1 MRVNENLSKNGI
13 GVEVSE
19 FSLSDL
25 TAENIDFLRAK
36 WVEYGLIVFPKLPL
50 SHDEFKD
57 FALSFGEFGDDPFI
71 SSLPDYPNIA
81 EIKRSAKEKA
91 TPFGGTW
98 HSDWS
103 FMKKPPSAT
112 LLHSKII
119 PPVGGNT
126 LFANTEKAFAALPDE
141 MKDKLRN
148 LKVIHSAKIPYA
160 DDGFYALEKEER
172 SMKILPSKEAKA
184 TFSHPMI
191 KIHPETKKE
200 CLFINPVYAIN
211 IEDFSEDE
219 SQELLWELYE
229 HMIQDQFIYEHIW
242 NENMLIMW
250 DNRTV
255 MHQATGGYDGYD
267 RLLHRITLAAL

>member
-1 MRVNENLSKNGI
+1 MRVSENLSKNGI
-13 GVEVSE
+13 GVEVSD
-19 FSLSDL
+19 FSISDL
-25 TAENIDFLRAK
+25 TEENISFLRSK

-57 FALSFGEFGDDPFI
+57 FALSFGNFGDDPFI

-81 EIKRSAKEKA
+81 EIKRSANEKA

-126 LFANTEKAFAALPDE
+126 LFANTEKSFAALPE
-141 MKDKLRN
+141 KMKNKLRN

-200 CLFINPVYAIN
+200 CLFINPVYTIN
-211 IEDFSEDE
+211 IEGFSEDE

-229 HMIQDQFIYEHIW
+229 HMTQDKFVYEHVW
-242 NENMLIMW
+242 NEDMLIMW

-255 MHQATGGYDGYD
+255 MHQASGGYDGYD
-267 RLLHRITLAAL
+267 RLLHRITLAAV

>member
-1 MRVNENLSKNGI
+1 MRVRENLSKNGI
-13 GVEVSE
+13 GVEVTDISI
-19 FSLSDL
+19 SDL
-25 TAENIDFLRAK
+25 TEENISFLRSK

-57 FALSFGEFGDDPFI
+57 FALSFGDFGEDPFI

-81 EIKRSAKEKA
+81 EIKRSANEKA

-126 LFANTEKAFAALPDE
+126 LFANTERSFAALPEE
-141 MKDKLRN
+141 MKNKLRN

-184 TFSHPMI
+184 TFSHPMV
-191 KIHPETKKE
+191 KIHPETNKE
-200 CLFINPVYAIN
+200 CLFINPVYTIN
-211 IEDFSEDE
+211 VEGFSEDE
-219 SQELLWELYE
+219 SQQLLWELYE
-229 HMIQDQFIYEHIW
+229 HMIKDQFVYEHVW
-242 NENMLIMW
+242 NDDMLIMW

-267 RLLHRITLAAL
+267 RLLHRITLAAV

>member
-1 MRVNENLSKNGI
+1 MRVSENLSKNGI
-13 GVEVSE
+13 GVEVTD

-25 TAENIDFLRAK
+25 TEENISFLRSK

-57 FALSFGEFGDDPFI
+57 FALSFGDFGDDPFI

-81 EIKRSAKEKA
+81 EIKRSANEKA

-126 LFANTEKAFAALPDE
+126 LFANTERSFAALPEE
-141 MKDKLRN
+141 MKNKLRN

-184 TFSHPMI
+184 TFSHPMV
-191 KIHPETKKE
+191 KIHPETNKE
-200 CLFINPVYAIN
+200 CLFINPVYTIN
-211 IEDFSEDE
+211 VEGFSEDE
-219 SQELLWELYE
+219 SQQLLWELYE
-229 HMIQDQFIYEHIW
+229 HMIQDRFVYEHVW
-242 NENMLIMW
+242 NDDMLIMW

-267 RLLHRITLAAL
+267 RLLHRITLAAV

>member
-200 CLFINPVYAIN
+200 CLFINPVYTIN
-211 IEDFSEDE
+211 IEGFSEDE
-219 SQELLWELYE
+219 SQQLLWELYE
-229 HMIQDQFIYEHIW
+229 HMIQDQFIYEHVW

>member
-25 TAENIDFLRAK
+25 TAENIAFLRAK

-126 LFANTEKAFAALPDE
+126 LFANTEKAFAAMPDE

-200 CLFINPVYAIN
+200 CLFINPVYTIN
-211 IEDFSEDE
+211 IEGFSEDE
-219 SQELLWELYE
+219 SQQLLWELYE
-229 HMIQDQFIYEHIW
+229 HMIQDQFIYEHVW

>member
-1 MRVNENLSKNGI
+1 MRVSENLSKNGI
-13 GVEVSE
+13 GVEVSD
-19 FSLSDL
+19 FSLADL
-25 TAENIDFLRAK
+25 TEENISFLRSK

-57 FALSFGEFGDDPFI
+57 FALSFGNFGDDPFI

-81 EIKRSAKEKA
+81 EIKRSANEKA
-91 TPFGGTW
+91 MPFGGTW

-112 LLHSKII
+112 LLHSKVI
-119 PPVGGNT
+119 PPIGGNT
-126 LFANTEKAFAALPDE
+126 FFANTEKAFSSLPEE
-141 MKDKLRN
+141 MKNKLRS

-184 TFSHPMI
+184 TFTHPMV
-191 KIHPETKKE
+191 KIHPETNKE
-200 CLFINPVYAIN
+200 CLFINPVYTIN
-211 IEDFSEDE
+211 VEGFSEDE
-219 SQELLWELYE
+219 SQQLLWELYE
-229 HMIQDQFIYEHIW
+229 HMIKDQFVYEHVW
-242 NENMLIMW
+242 NDDMLIMW

-267 RLLHRITLAAL
+267 RLLHRITLAAV

>member
-1 MRVNENLSKNGI
+1 MRVSENLSKNGI
-13 GVEVSE
+13 GVEVTD

-25 TAENIDFLRAK
+25 TEENISFLRSK

-57 FALSFGEFGDDPFI
+57 FALSFGNFGDDPFI

-81 EIKRSAKEKA
+81 EIKRSANEKA

-112 LLHSKII
+112 LLHSKVI
-119 PPVGGNT
+119 PPIGGNT
-126 LFANTEKAFAALPDE
+126 FFANTEKAFSSLPEE
-141 MKDKLRN
+141 MKNKLRS

-184 TFSHPMI
+184 TFTHPMV
-191 KIHPETKKE
+191 KIHPETNKE
-200 CLFINPVYAIN
+200 CLFINPVYTIN
-211 IEDFSEDE
+211 IEGFSEDE
-219 SQELLWELYE
+219 SQQLLWELYE
-229 HMIQDQFIYEHIW
+229 HMIQDQFVYEHVW
-242 NENMLIMW
+242 NEDMLIMW

-267 RLLHRITLAAL
+267 RLLHRITLAAV

>member
-1 MRVNENLSKNGI
+1 M
-13 GVEVSE
+13 
-19 FSLSDL
+19 
-25 TAENIDFLRAK
+25 
-36 WVEYGLIVFPKLPL
+36 IVFPKLPL

-57 FALSFGEFGDDPFI
+57 FALSFGDFGDDPFI

-81 EIKRSAKEKA
+81 EIKRSANEKA

-112 LLHSKII
+112 LLHSKVI

-126 LFANTEKAFAALPDE
+126 LFANTEKAFAALPEE

-200 CLFINPVYAIN
+200 CLFINPVYTIN
-211 IEDFSEDE
+211 IEGFSEDE
-219 SQELLWELYE
+219 SQQLLWELYE
-229 HMIQDQFIYEHIW
+229 HMIQDQFVYEHVW
-242 NENMLIMW
+242 NEDMLIMW

-255 MHQATGGYDGYD
+255 MHQATGGYDGFD
-267 RLLHRITLAAL
+267 RLLHRITLAAV

>member
-1 MRVNENLSKNGI
+1 MRVSENLSKNGI
-13 GVEVSE
+13 GVEVTD
-19 FSLSDL
+19 FSLTDL
-25 TAENIDFLRAK
+25 TRENISFLRSK

-57 FALSFGEFGDDPFI
+57 FALSFGNFGDDPFI
-71 SSLPDYPNIA
+71 SSLQDYPNIA
-81 EIKRSAKEKA
+81 EIKRSANEKA

-126 LFANTEKAFAALPDE
+126 LFANTEKSFAALPEE
-141 MKDKLRN
+141 MKNKLRK

-184 TFSHPMI
+184 TYSHPMV
-191 KIHPETKKE
+191 KIHPETNKE
-200 CLFINPVYAIN
+200 CLFINPVYTIN
-211 IEDFSEDE
+211 VEGFSEDE
-219 SQELLWELYE
+219 SQQLLWELYE
-229 HMIQDQFIYEHIW
+229 HMIQDQFVYEHVW
-242 NENMLIMW
+242 NEDMLIMW

-267 RLLHRITLAAL
+267 RLLHRITLAAV

>member
-1 MRVNENLSKNGI
+1 MRVSENLSKNGI
-13 GVEVSE
+13 GVEVSD

-25 TAENIDFLRAK
+25 TEENISFLRSK
-36 WVEYGLIVFPKLPL
+36 WVEFGLIVFPKLPL

-57 FALSFGEFGDDPFI
+57 FALSFGNFGDDPFI

-81 EIKRSAKEKA
+81 EIKRSANEKA

-126 LFANTEKAFAALPDE
+126 LFANTEKSFAALPE
-141 MKDKLRN
+141 KMKNKLRN

-184 TFSHPMI
+184 TYSHPMV
-191 KIHPETKKE
+191 KIHPETNKE
-200 CLFINPVYAIN
+200 CLFINPVYTIN
-211 IEDFSEDE
+211 IEGFSEDE
-219 SQELLWELYE
+219 SQQLLWELYE
-229 HMIQDQFIYEHIW
+229 HMIQEQFVYEHVW
-242 NENMLIMW
+242 NEDMLIMW

-255 MHQATGGYDGYD
+255 MHQASGGYDGYD
-267 RLLHRITLAAL
+267 RLLHRITLAAV

>member
-1 MRVNENLSKNGI
+1 MRVSENLSKNGI
-13 GVEVSE
+13 GVEVTD
-19 FSLSDL
+19 FSLADL
-25 TAENIDFLRAK
+25 TEENISFLRSK

-57 FALSFGEFGDDPFI
+57 FALSFGDFGDDPFI

-81 EIKRSAKEKA
+81 EIKRSANEKA

-126 LFANTEKAFAALPDE
+126 LFANTEKSFAALPE
-141 MKDKLRN
+141 HMKNRLRN

-184 TFSHPMI
+184 TYSHPMV
-191 KIHPETKKE
+191 KIHPETNKE
-200 CLFINPVYAIN
+200 CLFINPVYTIN
-211 IEDFSEDE
+211 IEGFSEDE
-219 SQELLWELYE
+219 SQQLLWELYE
-229 HMIQDQFIYEHIW
+229 HMIQDKFVYEHVW
-242 NENMLIMW
+242 NEDMLIMW

-267 RLLHRITLAAL
+267 RLLHRITLAAV

>member
-25 TAENIDFLRAK
+25 TAENIAFLRAK
-36 WVEYGLIVFPKLPL
+36 WVKYGLIVFPKLPL

-200 CLFINPVYAIN
+200 CLFINPVYTIN
-211 IEDFSEDE
+211 IEGFSEDE
-219 SQELLWELYE
+219 SQQLLWELYE
-229 HMIQDQFIYEHIW
+229 HMIQDQFIYEHVW

>member
-1 MRVNENLSKNGI
+1 MRLSENLSKNGI
-13 GVEVSE
+13 GVEVSD
-19 FSLSDL
+19 FSLADL
-25 TAENIDFLRAK
+25 TRENISFLRSK
-36 WVEYGLIVFPKLPL
+36 WVKYGLIVFPKLPL

-57 FALSFGEFGDDPFI
+57 FALSFGDFGDDPFI

-81 EIKRSAKEKA
+81 EIKRSANEKA

-126 LFANTEKAFAALPDE
+126 LFANTEKSFAALPEE
-141 MKDKLRN
+141 MKNKLRN

-184 TFSHPMI
+184 TYSHPMV
-191 KIHPETKKE
+191 KIHPETNKE
-200 CLFINPVYAIN
+200 CLFINPVYTIN
-211 IEDFSEDE
+211 IEGFSEDE
-219 SQELLWELYE
+219 SQQLLWELYE
-229 HMIQDQFIYEHIW
+229 HMIQDKFVYEHVW
-242 NENMLIMW
+242 NEDMLIMW

-267 RLLHRITLAAL
+267 RLLHRITLAAV

>member
-1 MRVNENLSKNGI
+1 MRVSENLSKNGI
-13 GVEVSE
+13 GVEVSD
-19 FSLSDL
+19 FSLFDL
-25 TAENIDFLRAK
+25 TEENISFLRSK

-57 FALSFGEFGDDPFI
+57 FALSFGNFGDDPFI

-81 EIKRSAKEKA
+81 EIKRSANEKA

-126 LFANTEKAFAALPDE
+126 LFANTEKSFAALPE
-141 MKDKLRN
+141 KMKNKLRN

-200 CLFINPVYAIN
+200 CLFINPVYSIN
-211 IEDFSEDE
+211 IEGFSEDE

-229 HMIQDQFIYEHIW
+229 HMTQDKFVYEHVW
-242 NENMLIMW
+242 NEDMLIMW

-255 MHQATGGYDGYD
+255 MHQASGGYDGYD
-267 RLLHRITLAAL
+267 RLLHRITLAAV

>member
-13 GVEVSE
+13 GVEVSD

-25 TAENIDFLRAK
+25 TVENVAFLRSK

-57 FALSFGEFGDDPFI
+57 FALSFGDFGDDPFI

-81 EIKRSAKEKA
+81 EIKRSANEKA

-112 LLHSKII
+112 LLHSKVI

-126 LFANTEKAFAALPDE
+126 LFANTEKAFAALPEE

-200 CLFINPVYAIN
+200 CLFINPVYTIN
-211 IEDFSEDE
+211 IEGFSEDE
-219 SQELLWELYE
+219 SQQLLWELYE
-229 HMIQDQFIYEHIW
+229 HMIQDQFVYEHVW
-242 NENMLIMW
+242 NEDMLIMW
-250 DNRTV
+250 DNRTL
-255 MHQATGGYDGYD
+255 MHQATGGYDGFD
-267 RLLHRITLAAL
+267 RLLHRITLAAV

>member
-1 MRVNENLSKNGI
+1 MRVSENLSKNGI
-13 GVEVSE
+13 GVEVTD
-19 FSLSDL
+19 FSLTDL
-25 TAENIDFLRAK
+25 TRENISFLRSK

-57 FALSFGEFGDDPFI
+57 FALSFGDFGDDPFI
-71 SSLPDYPNIA
+71 SSLQDYPNIA
-81 EIKRSAKEKA
+81 EIKRSANEKA

-126 LFANTEKAFAALPDE
+126 LFANTEKSFAALPEE
-141 MKDKLRN
+141 MKNKLRN

-184 TFSHPMI
+184 TFSHPMV
-191 KIHPETKKE
+191 KIHPETNKE
-200 CLFINPVYAIN
+200 CLFINPVYTIN
-211 IEDFSEDE
+211 VEGFSDDE
-219 SQELLWELYE
+219 SQQLLWELYE
-229 HMIQDQFIYEHIW
+229 HMIQDQFVYEHVW
-242 NENMLIMW
+242 NEDMLIMW

-267 RLLHRITLAAL
+267 RLLHRITLAAV

>member
-1 MRVNENLSKNGI
+1 MRVSENLSKNGI
-13 GVEVSE
+13 GVEVTD
-19 FSLSDL
+19 FSLADL
-25 TAENIDFLRAK
+25 TRENISFLRSK

-57 FALSFGEFGDDPFI
+57 FALSFGDFGDDPFI
-71 SSLPDYPNIA
+71 SSLQDYPNIA
-81 EIKRSAKEKA
+81 EIKRSANEKA

-126 LFANTEKAFAALPDE
+126 LFANTEKSFAALPEE
-141 MKDKLRN
+141 MKNKLRK

-172 SMKILPSKEAKA
+172 SMKILPSKDAKA
-184 TFSHPMI
+184 TFSHPMV
-191 KIHPETKKE
+191 KIHPETNKE
-200 CLFINPVYAIN
+200 CLFINPVYTIN
-211 IEDFSEDE
+211 VEGFSDDE
-219 SQELLWELYE
+219 SQQLLWELYE
-229 HMIQDQFIYEHIW
+229 HMIQDQFVYEHVW
-242 NENMLIMW
+242 NEDMLIMW

-267 RLLHRITLAAL
+267 RLLHRITLAAV

>member
-1 MRVNENLSKNGI
+1 MRVSENLSKNGI
-13 GVEVSE
+13 GVEVTD
-19 FSLSDL
+19 FSLADL
-25 TAENIDFLRAK
+25 TEENISFLRSK

-57 FALSFGEFGDDPFI
+57 FALSFGDFGDDPFI

-81 EIKRSAKEKA
+81 EIKRSANEKA

-126 LFANTEKAFAALPDE
+126 LFANTEKSFAALPED
-141 MKDKLRN
+141 MKNRLRN

-184 TFSHPMI
+184 TFSHPMV
-191 KIHPETKKE
+191 KIHPETNKE
-200 CLFINPVYAIN
+200 CLFINPVYTIN
-211 IEDFSEDE
+211 IEGFSEDE
-219 SQELLWELYE
+219 SQQLLWELYE
-229 HMIQDQFIYEHIW
+229 HMIQDKFVYEHVW
-242 NENMLIMW
+242 NEDMLIMW

-267 RLLHRITLAAL
+267 RLLHRITLAAV

>member
-1 MRVNENLSKNGI
+1 MRVSENLSKNGI
-13 GVEVSE
+13 GVEVSD
-19 FSLSDL
+19 FSLTDL
-25 TAENIDFLRAK
+25 TEENISFLRSK

-50 SHDEFKD
+50 SHNEFKD
-57 FALSFGEFGDDPFI
+57 FALSFGNFGDDPFI

-81 EIKRSAKEKA
+81 EIKRSANEKA

-103 FMKKPPSAT
+103 FMKNPPSAT

-119 PPVGGNT
+119 PPKGGNT
-126 LFANTEKAFAALPDE
+126 IFANTEKAFAALPEE
-141 MKDKLRN
+141 MKNKLRS

-184 TFSHPMI
+184 SFSHPMV

-200 CLFINPVYAIN
+200 CLFINPVYTIN
-211 IEDFSEDE
+211 VEDFSEEE
-219 SQELLWELYE
+219 SQQLLWELYE
-229 HMIQDQFIYEHIW
+229 HMIQEKFIYEHEW
-242 NENMLIMW
+242 NEDMLIMW

-267 RLLHRITLAAL
+267 RLLHRITLAAV

>member
-1 MRVNENLSKNGI
+1 MRVSENLSKNGI
-13 GVEVSE
+13 GVEVTD

-25 TAENIDFLRAK
+25 TEENISFLRSK
-36 WVEYGLIVFPKLPL
+36 WVEYGLIVFPELPL

-57 FALSFGEFGDDPFI
+57 FALSFGDFGDDPFI

-81 EIKRSAKEKA
+81 EIKRSANEKA

-126 LFANTEKAFAALPDE
+126 LFANTERSFAALPEE
-141 MKDKLRN
+141 MKNKLRN

-184 TFSHPMI
+184 TFSHPMV
-191 KIHPETKKE
+191 KIHPETNKE
-200 CLFINPVYAIN
+200 CLFINPVYTIN
-211 IEDFSEDE
+211 IEGFSEDE
-219 SQELLWELYE
+219 SQQLLWELYE
-229 HMIQDQFIYEHIW
+229 HMIQEQFVYEHVW
-242 NENMLIMW
+242 NEDMLIMW

-267 RLLHRITLAAL
+267 RLLHRITLAAV

>member
-1 MRVNENLSKNGI
+1 MRVSENLSKNGI
-13 GVEVSE
+13 GVEVTD
-19 FSLSDL
+19 FSLADL
-25 TAENIDFLRAK
+25 TRENISFLRSK

-57 FALSFGEFGDDPFI
+57 FALNFGDFGDDPFI

-81 EIKRSAKEKA
+81 EIKRSANEKA

-126 LFANTEKAFAALPDE
+126 LFANTEKSFAALPEE
-141 MKDKLRN
+141 MKNKLRN

-184 TFSHPMI
+184 TFSHPMV
-191 KIHPETKKE
+191 KIHPETNKE
-200 CLFINPVYAIN
+200 CLFINPVYTIN
-211 IEDFSEDE
+211 IEGFSEDK

-229 HMIQDQFIYEHIW
+229 HMIQDQFVYEHVW
-242 NENMLIMW
+242 KEDMLIMW

-255 MHQATGGYDGYD
+255 MHQASGGYDGYD
-267 RLLHRITLAAL
+267 RLLHRITLAAV

>member
-1 MRVNENLSKNGI
+1 MRVSEDLSKNGI
-13 GVEVSE
+13 GVKVSD

-25 TAENIDFLRAK
+25 TEKNIRFLRSK

-50 SHDEFKD
+50 SHDEFKE
-57 FALSFGEFGDDPFI
+57 FALNFGDFGDDPFI

-81 EIKRSAKEKA
+81 EIKRSANEKA

-126 LFANTEKAFAALPDE
+126 LFANTERSFAALPE
-141 MKDKLRN
+141 KMKNKLRN

-160 DDGFYALEKEER
+160 DDGFYALEKEKR

-184 TFSHPMI
+184 TYSHPMI

-200 CLFINPVYAIN
+200 CMFINPVYTIN
-211 IEDFSEDE
+211 IEGFSEDE
-219 SQELLWELYE
+219 SQQLLWELYE
-229 HMIQDQFIYEHIW
+229 HMIQDQFVYEHVW
-242 NENMLIMW
+242 NEDMLIMW

-255 MHQATGGYDGYD
+255 MHQAMGGYDGYD
-267 RLLHRITLAAL
+267 RLLHRITLAAV

>member
-1 MRVNENLSKNGI
+1 MRVSENLSKNGI
-13 GVEVSE
+13 GVEVSD
-19 FSLSDL
+19 FSLADL
-25 TAENIDFLRAK
+25 TRENISFLRSK

-57 FALSFGEFGDDPFI
+57 FALSFGDFGDDPFI

-81 EIKRSAKEKA
+81 EIKRNANEKA

-126 LFANTEKAFAALPDE
+126 LFANTEKSFAALPED
-141 MKDKLRN
+141 MKNRLRN

-184 TFSHPMI
+184 TFSHPMV
-191 KIHPETKKE
+191 KIHPETNKE
-200 CLFINPVYAIN
+200 CLFINPVYTIN
-211 IEDFSEDE
+211 IEGLSEDE
-219 SQELLWELYE
+219 SQQLLWELYE
-229 HMIQDQFIYEHIW
+229 HMIQDQFVYEHVW
-242 NENMLIMW
+242 NEDMLIMW

-267 RLLHRITLAAL
+267 RLLHRITLAAV

>member
-1 MRVNENLSKNGI
+1 MRVSENLSKNGI
-13 GVEVSE
+13 GVEVTD

-25 TAENIDFLRAK
+25 TEENISFLRSK
-36 WVEYGLIVFPKLPL
+36 WIEYGLIVFPELPL

-57 FALSFGEFGDDPFI
+57 FALSFGDFGDDPFI

-81 EIKRSAKEKA
+81 EIKRSANEKA

-126 LFANTEKAFAALPDE
+126 LFANTERSFAALPEE
-141 MKDKLRN
+141 MKNKLRN

-184 TFSHPMI
+184 TFSHPMV
-191 KIHPETKKE
+191 KIHPETNKE
-200 CLFINPVYAIN
+200 CLFINPVYTIN
-211 IEDFSEDE
+211 VEGFSEDE
-219 SQELLWELYE
+219 SQQLLWELYE
-229 HMIQDQFIYEHIW
+229 HMIKDQFVYEHVW
-242 NENMLIMW
+242 NDDMLIMW

-267 RLLHRITLAAL
+267 RLLHRITLAAV

>member
-1 MRVNENLSKNGI
+1 MRVSENLSKNGI
-13 GVEVSE
+13 GVEVTD

-25 TAENIDFLRAK
+25 TEENISFLRSK
-36 WVEYGLIVFPKLPL
+36 WVEYGLIVFPNLPL

-57 FALSFGEFGDDPFI
+57 FALSFGDFGDDPFI

-81 EIKRSAKEKA
+81 EIKRSANEKA

-126 LFANTEKAFAALPDE
+126 LFANTERSFAALPEE
-141 MKDKLRN
+141 MKNKLRN

-184 TFSHPMI
+184 TFSHPMV
-191 KIHPETKKE
+191 KVHPETNKE
-200 CLFINPVYAIN
+200 CLFINPVYTIN
-211 IEDFSEDE
+211 IEGLSEDE
-219 SQELLWELYE
+219 SQQLLWELYE
-229 HMIQDQFIYEHIW
+229 HMIQDQFVYEHVW
-242 NENMLIMW
+242 NQDMLIMW

-267 RLLHRITLAAL
+267 RLLHRITLAAV

>member
-1 MRVNENLSKNGI
+1 MRVSENLSKNGI
-13 GVEVSE
+13 GVEVSD
-19 FSLSDL
+19 FSLADL
-25 TAENIDFLRAK
+25 TEENISFLRSK

-57 FALSFGEFGDDPFI
+57 FALSFGNFGDDPFI

-81 EIKRSAKEKA
+81 EIKRSANEKA

-112 LLHSKII
+112 LLHSKVI
-119 PPVGGNT
+119 PPIGGNT
-126 LFANTEKAFAALPDE
+126 FFANTEKAFSSLPEE
-141 MKDKLRN
+141 MKNKLRS

-184 TFSHPMI
+184 TFTHPMV
-191 KIHPETKKE
+191 KIHPETNKE
-200 CLFINPVYAIN
+200 CLFINPVYTIN
-211 IEDFSEDE
+211 IEGFSEDE
-219 SQELLWELYE
+219 SQQLLWELYE
-229 HMIQDQFIYEHIW
+229 HMIQEQFVYEHVW
-242 NENMLIMW
+242 NEDMLIMW

-267 RLLHRITLAAL
+267 RLLHRITLAAV

>member
-13 GVEVSE
+13 GVEVSD

-25 TAENIDFLRAK
+25 TEENIAFLRSK

-57 FALSFGEFGDDPFI
+57 FALNFGDFGDDPFI

-81 EIKRSAKEKA
+81 EIKRSANEKA

-126 LFANTEKAFAALPDE
+126 LFANTEKSFAALPE
-141 MKDKLRN
+141 KVKNKLRN

-200 CLFINPVYAIN
+200 CLFINPVYTIN
-211 IEDFSEDE
+211 IEGFSEDE

-229 HMIQDQFIYEHIW
+229 HMTQDKFVYEHVW
-242 NENMLIMW
+242 NEDMLIMW

-255 MHQATGGYDGYD
+255 MHQASGGYDGYD
-267 RLLHRITLAAL
+267 RLLHRITLAAV

>member
-1 MRVNENLSKNGI
+1 MRVSENLSKNGI
-13 GVEVSE
+13 GVEVSD
-19 FSLSDL
+19 FSLADL
-25 TAENIDFLRAK
+25 TRENISFLRSK

-57 FALSFGEFGDDPFI
+57 FALSFGDFGDDPFI

-81 EIKRSAKEKA
+81 EIKRSANEKA

-126 LFANTEKAFAALPDE
+126 LFANTERSFAALPEE
-141 MKDKLRN
+141 MKNKLRN

-184 TFSHPMI
+184 TFSHPMV
-191 KIHPETKKE
+191 KIHPETNKE
-200 CLFINPVYAIN
+200 CLFINPVYTIN
-211 IEDFSEDE
+211 IEGLSEDE
-219 SQELLWELYE
+219 SQQLLWELYE
-229 HMIQDQFIYEHIW
+229 HMIQEQFVYEHVW
-242 NENMLIMW
+242 NEDMLIMW

-267 RLLHRITLAAL
+267 RLLHRITLAAV

>member
-1 MRVNENLSKNGI
+1 MRLSENLSKNGI
-13 GVEVSE
+13 GVEVSD
-19 FSLSDL
+19 FSLADL
-25 TAENIDFLRAK
+25 TRENISFLRSK
-36 WVEYGLIVFPKLPL
+36 WVEYGLIVFPKLSL

-57 FALSFGEFGDDPFI
+57 FALSFGDFGDDPFI

-81 EIKRSAKEKA
+81 EIKRSANEKA

-126 LFANTEKAFAALPDE
+126 LFANTEKSFAALPE
-141 MKDKLRN
+141 KMKNKLRN

-184 TFSHPMI
+184 TYSHPMV
-191 KIHPETKKE
+191 KIHPETNKE
-200 CLFINPVYAIN
+200 CLFINPVYTIN
-211 IEDFSEDE
+211 IEGFSEDE
-219 SQELLWELYE
+219 SQQLLWELYE
-229 HMIQDQFIYEHIW
+229 HMIQEQFVYEHVW
-242 NENMLIMW
+242 NEDMLIMW

-267 RLLHRITLAAL
+267 RLLHRITLAAV

>member
-1 MRVNENLSKNGI
+1 MRVSENLSKNGI
-13 GVEVSE
+13 GVEVTD
-19 FSLSDL
+19 FSLTDL
-25 TAENIDFLRAK
+25 TRENISFLRSK

-57 FALSFGEFGDDPFI
+57 FALSFGDFGDDPFI
-71 SSLPDYPNIA
+71 SSLQDYPNIA
-81 EIKRSAKEKA
+81 EIKRSANEKA

-126 LFANTEKAFAALPDE
+126 LFANTEKSFAALPEE
-141 MKDKLRN
+141 MKNKLRN

-184 TFSHPMI
+184 TFSHPMV
-191 KIHPETKKE
+191 KIHPETNKE
-200 CLFINPVYAIN
+200 CLFINPVYTIN
-211 IEDFSEDE
+211 VEGFSDDE
-219 SQELLWELYE
+219 SQQLLWELYE
-229 HMIQDQFIYEHIW
+229 HMIQDRFVYEHVW
-242 NENMLIMW
+242 NEDMLIMW

-267 RLLHRITLAAL
+267 RLLHRITLAAV

>member
-1 MRVNENLSKNGI
+1 MRVSENLSKNGI
-13 GVEVSE
+13 GVEVSD
-19 FSLSDL
+19 FSLFDL
-25 TAENIDFLRAK
+25 TEENISFLRSK

-57 FALSFGEFGDDPFI
+57 FALSFGNFGDDPFI

-81 EIKRSAKEKA
+81 EIKRSANEKA

-126 LFANTEKAFAALPDE
+126 LFANTEKSFAALPE
-141 MKDKLRN
+141 KMKNKLRN

-200 CLFINPVYAIN
+200 CLFINPVYTIN
-211 IEDFSEDE
+211 IEGFSQDE

-229 HMIQDQFIYEHIW
+229 HMTQDKFVYEHVW
-242 NENMLIMW
+242 NEDMLIMW

-255 MHQATGGYDGYD
+255 MHQASGGYDGYD
-267 RLLHRITLAAL
+267 RLLHRITLAAV

>member
-1 MRVNENLSKNGI
+1 MRVSENLSKNGI
-13 GVEVSE
+13 GVEISD

-25 TAENIDFLRAK
+25 TTKNISFLRLK

-50 SHDEFKD
+50 SHNEFKD
-57 FALSFGEFGDDPFI
+57 FALSFGDFGDDPFI
-71 SSLPDYPNIA
+71 SSIPDHPNIA
-81 EIKRSAKEKA
+81 EIKRSANEKA

-126 LFANTEKAFAALPDE
+126 LFANTERSFAALPEE
-141 MKDKLRN
+141 MKNKLRN
-148 LKVIHSAKIPYA
+148 LNVIHSAKIPYA

-200 CLFINPVYAIN
+200 CLFINPVYTIN
-211 IEDFSEDE
+211 IEGFSEDE
-219 SQELLWELYE
+219 SQQLLWELYE
-229 HMIQDQFIYEHIW
+229 HMIQDQFVYEHTW
-242 NENMLIMW
+242 NEDMLIMW

-255 MHQATGGYDGYD
+255 MHQAMGGYDGYD
-267 RLLHRITLAAL
+267 RLLHRITLAAV

>member
-1 MRVNENLSKNGI
+1 MRVSENISKNGI
-13 GVEVSE
+13 GVEVTD

-25 TAENIDFLRAK
+25 TEENISFLRSK
-36 WVEYGLIVFPKLPL
+36 WVEYGLIVFPNLPL

-57 FALSFGEFGDDPFI
+57 FALSFGDFGDDPFI

-81 EIKRSAKEKA
+81 EIKRSANEKA

-126 LFANTEKAFAALPDE
+126 LFANTERSFAALPEE
-141 MKDKLRN
+141 MKNKLRN

-184 TFSHPMI
+184 TFSHPMV
-191 KIHPETKKE
+191 KIHPETNKE
-200 CLFINPVYAIN
+200 CLFINPVYTIN
-211 IEDFSEDE
+211 VEGFSEDE
-219 SQELLWELYE
+219 SQQLLWELYE
-229 HMIQDQFIYEHIW
+229 HMIQDRFVYEHVW
-242 NENMLIMW
+242 NDDMLIMW

-267 RLLHRITLAAL
+267 RLLHRITLAAV

>member
-1 MRVNENLSKNGI
+1 MRVSENLSKNGI
-13 GVEVSE
+13 GVEVTD

-25 TAENIDFLRAK
+25 TEENISFLRSK
-36 WVEYGLIVFPKLPL
+36 WVEYGLIVFPELPL

-57 FALSFGEFGDDPFI
+57 FALSFGDFGDDPFI

-81 EIKRSAKEKA
+81 EIKRSANEKA

-103 FMKKPPSAT
+103 FMKEPPSAT

-126 LFANTEKAFAALPDE
+126 LFANTERSFAALPEE
-141 MKDKLRN
+141 MKNKLRN

-184 TFSHPMI
+184 TFSHPMV
-191 KIHPETKKE
+191 KIHPETNKE
-200 CLFINPVYAIN
+200 CLFINPVYTIN
-211 IEDFSEDE
+211 IEGFSEDE
-219 SQELLWELYE
+219 SQQLLWELYE
-229 HMIQDQFIYEHIW
+229 HMIKDQFVYEHVW
-242 NENMLIMW
+242 NDDMLIMW

-267 RLLHRITLAAL
+267 RLLHRITLAAV

>member
-25 TAENIDFLRAK
+25 TAENVAFLRSK

-57 FALSFGEFGDDPFI
+57 FALSFGNFGDDPFI

-81 EIKRSAKEKA
+81 EIKRSANEKA

-126 LFANTEKAFAALPDE
+126 LFANTEKAFAALPEE

-200 CLFINPVYAIN
+200 CLFINPVYTIN
-211 IEDFSEDE
+211 IEGFSEDE
-219 SQELLWELYE
+219 SQQLLWELYE
-229 HMIQDQFIYEHIW
+229 HMIQDQFVYEHVW
-242 NENMLIMW
+242 NADMLIMW

-255 MHQATGGYDGYD
+255 MHQATGGYDGFD
-267 RLLHRITLAAL
+267 RLLHRITLAAI

>member
-1 MRVNENLSKNGI
+1 MRVSENLSKNGI
-13 GVEVSE
+13 GVEVSD
-19 FSLSDL
+19 FSLADL
-25 TAENIDFLRAK
+25 TRENISFLRSK

-57 FALSFGEFGDDPFI
+57 FALSFGDFGDDPFI

-81 EIKRSAKEKA
+81 EIKRSANEKA

-126 LFANTEKAFAALPDE
+126 LFANTEKSFAALPED
-141 MKDKLRN
+141 MKNRLRN

-184 TFSHPMI
+184 TFSHPMV
-191 KIHPETKKE
+191 KIHPETNKE
-200 CLFINPVYAIN
+200 CLFINPVYTIN
-211 IEDFSEDE
+211 IEGLSEDE
-219 SQELLWELYE
+219 SQQLLWELYE
-229 HMIQDQFIYEHIW
+229 HMIQDKFVYEHVW
-242 NENMLIMW
+242 NEDMLIMW

-267 RLLHRITLAAL
+267 RLLHRITLAAV

>member
-1 MRVNENLSKNGI
+1 MRVSENLSKNGI
-13 GVEVSE
+13 GVEVSD

-25 TAENIDFLRAK
+25 TEENISFLRSK

-57 FALSFGEFGDDPFI
+57 FALSFGNFGDDPFI

-81 EIKRSAKEKA
+81 EIKRSANEKA

-126 LFANTEKAFAALPDE
+126 LFANTEKSFTALPE
-141 MKDKLRN
+141 KMKNKLRN

-200 CLFINPVYAIN
+200 CLFINPVYTIN
-211 IEDFSEDE
+211 IEGFSEDE

-229 HMIQDQFIYEHIW
+229 HMTQDKFVYEHVW
-242 NENMLIMW
+242 NEDMLIMW

-255 MHQATGGYDGYD
+255 MHQASGGYDGYD
-267 RLLHRITLAAL
+267 RLLHRITLAAV